1 MIPETVPEIYV
12 MKCFDASALFEEVLE
27 TILTVLPFDL
37 LDRYLFNRRRR
48 NNAFHIPITIEL
60 SVIIYVTLT
69 LGFFYLLFVLVYGQ
83 FL

>member
-1 MIPETVPEIYV
+1 MPEIYV
-12 MKCFDASALFEEVLE
+12 MQCFDASALFKEVLE

-60 SVIIYVTLT
+60 SVIIYHICNLDIEF
-69 LGFFYLLFVLVYGQ
+69 LYLLFVLVYGQ